1 MIQKYIMELIDVK
14 ISRRPKLIRGVKIK
28 EGNQWVL
35 VNHNL
40 VDYVLDGYSF
50 INKKYIKKVVEV
62 SKEVIDYKIIK
73 MRYDEKIS
81 DSFSDLLLESYQS
94 LLSSFLNT
102 SKLVAFEFESSEYC
116 IIGVITKINEKSFRI
131 NKLSTKGIF
140 LGEENF
146 EFNSI
151 RIIDIETDYLNAL
164 EGFLNE
170 SKNEK

>member
-1 MIQKYIMELIDVK
+1 MELIDIK
-14 ISRRPKLIRGVKIK
+14 ISRRPKLITGVKIK

-81 DSFSDLLLESYQS
+81 DSFSDLLLE
-94 LLSSFLNT
+94 
-102 SKLVAFEFESSEYC
+102 
-116 IIGVITKINEKSFRI
+116 
-131 NKLSTKGIF
+131 KLSKFTFKLFKYFKI
-140 LGEENF
+140 
-146 EFNSI
+146 SCI
-151 RIIDIETDYLNAL
+151 
-164 EGFLNE
+164 
-170 SKNEK
+170 

>member
-1 MIQKYIMELIDVK
+1 MELIDIK
-14 ISRRPKLIRGVKIK
+14 ISRRPKLITGVKIK

-73 MRYDEKIS
+73 MRYNEKIS

-94 LLSSFLNT
+94 LLLSFLNT
-102 SKLVAFEFESSEYC
+102 SKLVAF
-116 IIGVITKINEKSFRI
+116 
-131 NKLSTKGIF
+131 
-140 LGEENF
+140 
-146 EFNSI
+146 
-151 RIIDIETDYLNAL
+151 
-164 EGFLNE
+164 
-170 SKNEK
+170 